1 MFTTVCQYRGVFRL
15 FDPSSIHLMSRLRKD
30 QTFDEGPLSV
40 YPATKYPIVS
50 SEFEVTAADQLTAS
64 GKLAPDIHA
73 SVPNVHFSVDF
84 KSSLPSYPPI
94 ICIVLVSSSTRQA

>member
-1 MFTTVCQYRGVFRL
+1 VL
-15 FDPSSIHLMSRLRKD
+15 
-30 QTFDEGPLSV
+30 
-40 YPATKYPIVS
+40 PATKYPIIP
-50 SEFEVTAADQLTAS
+50 SEFEVTAAENPTDS